1 MKLKKG
7 RKIAAILLAAAIV
20 SADFHGAGSLAYASQ
35 QESHREEAE
44 YARTAEGIE
53 RTRGEEAGEPEGTEA
68 QGEEAGTAEG
78 RKKRKKKTLQDG
90 GRSWD
95 CGRHRTPG

>member
-1 MKLKKG
+1 MEISGDMPINYVQKRRKWNMKLKKG

-44 YARTAEGIE
+44 
-53 RTRGEEAGEPEGTEA
+53 
-68 QGEEAGTAEG
+68 
-78 RKKRKKKTLQDG
+78 
-90 GRSWD
+90 
-95 CGRHRTPG
+95 